1 MHEVERGMLK
11 SKSSQPTPHFERE
24 TDLEP
29 SSPRTLYIMKKFK
42 MMEPKEKMVD
52 NFVCAA
58 DCRILL

>member
-1 MHEVERGMLK
+1 MLQGEK
-11 SKSSQPTPHFERE
+11 LQDTPRFERE

-29 SSPRTLYIMKKFK
+29 SSPRTLYILKKFK
-42 MMEPKEKMVD
+42 MMEPKEKITD